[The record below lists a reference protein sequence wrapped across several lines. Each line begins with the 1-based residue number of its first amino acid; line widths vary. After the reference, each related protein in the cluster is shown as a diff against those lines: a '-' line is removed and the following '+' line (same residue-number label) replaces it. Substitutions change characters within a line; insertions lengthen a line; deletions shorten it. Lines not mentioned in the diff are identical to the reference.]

1 MTTPERIAEWYRQ
14 READDRAKLAEIA
27 ARYHLAPSSSMDE
40 LLDGMDPADAA
51 AVREIMSRN
60 PISAEAGGFG
70 AAQFE
75 EFWRSFGGGA

>member
-27 ARYHLAPSSSMDE
+27 ARYHLAPSRAWTNCWTAWI
-40 LLDGMDPADAA
+40 PADAA
-51 AVREIMSRN
+51 TVREIMSRN